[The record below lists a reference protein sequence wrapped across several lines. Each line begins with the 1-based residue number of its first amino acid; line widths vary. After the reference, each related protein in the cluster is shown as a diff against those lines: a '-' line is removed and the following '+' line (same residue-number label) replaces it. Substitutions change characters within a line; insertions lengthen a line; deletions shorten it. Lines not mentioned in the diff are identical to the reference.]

1 MTTITEREQRTLRIA
16 GIGILLYLT
25 LFFGAKLIKGASSL
39 RAAYDQQ
46 VRAAQTLRSEVQTYE
61 VRALRLQRLMEQLQL
76 EPGKVATNSII
87 AQTSAALQQAAV
99 AGGLQIGSIRES
111 VARSSEREL
120 GTIQLDATGLP
131 LSIMSFL
138 ARLEHLGFPVI
149 VDAVQLSSEP
159 RGPGMLKV
167 NFSLIILDFEQW
179 KPRKAPHA

>member
-1 MTTITEREQRTLRIA
+1 MPTLTEREKRTVRIA
-16 GIGILLYLT
+16 GIGILIYLT
-25 LFFGAKLIKGASSL
+25 LFFGIKLIKGARTM

-46 VRAAQTLRSEVQTYE
+46 VQATQTLRSEVQTYE
-61 VRALRLQRLMEQLQL
+61 VRAQRLQRLMERLQL

-87 AQTSAALQQAAV
+87 AQTSAALQQAAL
-99 AGGLQIGSIRES
+99 AGGLQVASIRES

-120 GTIQLDATGLP
+120 GTIQLDATGQP
-131 LSIMSFL
+131 PSVMNFL

-159 RGPGMLKV
+159 RGPGMLKAHL
-167 NFSLIILDFEQW
+167 SLIILDFEQW